1 MRKRIVGVQLHHS
14 VFLED
19 ALRGAA
25 NACAGLDSAMVRTGD
40 HDLIEILWRLRGLT
54 RELGQAWDRSRGR
67 LRALSKD
74 QVVRCCDGE
83 EPWPDELS
91 EGFVP
96 RCTCY
101 DRCLAHDTGIG
112 GHDHCTCG
120 KVRPARGRPERTA

>member
-1 MRKRIVGVQLHHS
+1 MRKRIVGVQVHHS

-25 NACAGLDSAMVRTGD
+25 NACAGLDSAIVRTGD
-40 HDLIEILWRLRGLT
+40 HDLIDLLWRLRGLT
-54 RELGQAWDRSRGR
+54 RELGQARDRSRGR

-74 QVVRCCDGE
+74 QVVRCREGE

-101 DRCLAHDTGIG
+101 DRCLAHDTGVG
-112 GHDHCTCG
+112 GDAHCTCG
-120 KVRPARGRPERTA
+120 KPCPAHGRRKRAA

>member
-1 MRKRIVGVQLHHS
+1 MRKRIVGVQVHHS

-25 NACAGLDSAMVRTGD
+25 NACAGLDSAIVRTGD
-40 HDLIEILWRLRGLT
+40 HDLIDLLWRLRGLT
-54 RELGQAWDRSRGR
+54 RELGQARDRSRGR

-74 QVVRCCDGE
+74 QVVRCREGE
-83 EPWPDELS
+83 EPWPDELT

-101 DRCLAHDTGIG
+101 DRCLTHDTGVG
-112 GHDHCTCG
+112 GDDHCTCG
-120 KVRPARGRPERTA
+120 KVCPAHGRRAA